1 MCVCV
6 RDRERE
12 SVCVHTCTVKILSKG
27 EVVNV
32 VMDIDWV
39 GVEGETSVFTSSE
52 IDRSSSSKRT
62 VKFISEKRF
71 VSMLKISVTSG

>member
-1 MCVCV
+1 MFMCV
-6 RDRERE
+6 RQRERE

-39 GVEGETSVFTSSE
+39 GVEVETSVFTSSE